1 MTRLKRIFTAL
12 CLALSLLLCACGA
25 PASDAPGLSVTVIDV
40 KHGDCIL
47 LQSPDGQA
55 MMIDTG
61 NGSYNAQ
68 TAIREAL
75 DAAGVTKLD
84 VLVLTHP
91 HKDHIGGAA
100 WVLENY
106 SVATVYTTSRANDT
120 DLYRSTQDALAQK
133 GLTPQTL
140 VQGDAFTFGPVQADV
155 LSPYDLEDKEINN
168 TSLVLRLTYG
178 QSKLLFMGDAEDK
191 VEKALVKQYGD
202 ALRAVFL
209 KVGHHGI
216 DTATNKFLD
225 AVQPTLAVIS
235 KDDDEGYEDKKLE
248 KQQKAYENL
257 AMHDVTLYRTD
268 RAGTLTFTFAED
280 GRYDA
285 P

>member
-1 MTRLKRIFTAL
+1 MTRLKRIL
-12 CLALSLLLCACGA
+12 LALFLTLSMLLCACSA
-25 PASDAPGLSVTVIDV
+25 HEPTPKLSVTVIDV

-47 LQSPDGQA
+47 LQSPDGQT

-68 TAIREAL
+68 TAIRETL
-75 DAAGVTKLD
+75 KNAGVQKLD
-84 VLVLTHP
+84 ILVLTHP

-100 WVLENY
+100 WVLETY
-106 SVATVYTTSRANDT
+106 EVGAVYTTARANDT
-120 DLYRSTQDALAQK
+120 DLYRSTQEALAQK
-133 GLTPQTL
+133 GLTPQT
-140 VQGDAFTFGPVQADV
+140 VAQGDSFSFGPVQADV

-178 QSKLLFMGDAEDK
+178 QNRLLFMGDAEDK

-202 ALRAVFL
+202 ALRATFL

-225 AVQPTLAVIS
+225 AVQPKLAVIS
-235 KDDDEGYEDKKLE
+235 KDGDEGYEDKKLE

-268 RAGTLTFTFAED
+268 RAGTLTFAFAQD
-280 GRYDA
+280 GSYDA